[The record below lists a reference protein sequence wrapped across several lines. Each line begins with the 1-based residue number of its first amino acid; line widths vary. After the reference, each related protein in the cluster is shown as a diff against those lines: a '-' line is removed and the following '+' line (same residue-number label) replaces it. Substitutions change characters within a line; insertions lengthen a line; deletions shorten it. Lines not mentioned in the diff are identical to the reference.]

1 MSQLKMAQQKFG
13 DSRENVKKLMNK
25 DQGWKFPTVL
35 FSFIFLALICAK
47 KTLFVLVAGKEIL
60 VPLTSAVSS

>member
-25 DQGWKFPTVL
+25 DQGWKSPTIIL
-35 FSFIFLALICAK
+35 SFIFLALICAI
-47 KTLFVLVAGKEIL
+47 KTPFILFAGKEIL